1 MWNLN
6 KVNIVKMNDNK
17 YAAITPIKDHFI
29 RSKELLQTFSQSE
42 LKDLRVQNIFKKYIK
57 WKCLLGANV
66 IT

>member
-29 RSKELLQTFSQSE
+29 KLKELLETFSESE
-42 LKDLRVQNIFKKYIK
+42 LKDVRVQNIFKKYIK
-57 WKCLLGANV
+57 WKCLSGVNV